1 MEGPILTQSEVW
13 KFDSGICADFKDTH
27 ESDAC
32 VTLVKNIMVDNKPTE
47 ACKQTETGTQEDVP
61 TISQTETTKVDQLHS
76 AVPHSHASMEDLGT
90 RPGLVQDSAY
100 QYELISGDGPTR
112 RERFTSDRQ
121 QASQEI
127 TILVTN
133 HEAPE
138 MEIEETE
145 KIEIPTFLE
154 PNTSGEC
161 TTPTEDDSLDASK
174 VVADLIELSQLQE
187 TKMISNSSAVQS
199 VSTVERD
206 LPQTERYR
214 EVHIVQTQQTKV
226 SDDSANA
233 EFVVSSDL
241 KDLKIKAALKQT
253 KPLEHRDAED
263 LCRVRQDLTFGQQQ
277 HVQTQ
282 VSLEAM
288 YQSVATSPMTPPQG
302 SAAFFFPYSLSK
314 LGSSGGSE
322 AIASVTMKDAE
333 LQVGAQVEYRSVAT
347 APMTPVVTNAPDL
360 QVETH
365 SVATAPMT
373 PVVTNAPGLQVET
386 RSVATAPMTPVVT
399 NAPDLQVETR
409 SVATAPMT
417 PIATTAPE
425 LQVETRSVATAPMTP
440 IATAAPEL
448 QVETRSVATAPMTPI
463 ATAAPALHVDT
474 RSVATA
480 PMTPIATAA
489 PELQVETRSI
499 ATAPMTPIATA
510 APELQVGTR
519 SIATAPMTPIATTA
533 PELQIETRSVATAP
547 MTPIVTAAPE
557 LQVETRS
564 IATAPMTP
572 IATTAPALHVET
584 HSVATAPM
592 TPLATAAPVLH
603 VETHSV
609 ATAPMTPIVKSAPE
623 LHTDTRSIATAPMT
637 PIATNALQ
645 LHEETHSVATA
656 PMTPIVTQSPQL
668 LVETR
673 SVATAPMTPTAT
685 RPPQLHVETRSI
697 ATAPMTP
704 IATRPPQLHVETRSI
719 ATAPMTPIATRPPQ
733 LHVET
738 RSIATGPMTPIA
750 RKAPELQAHSIA
762 TSPMNPIVLSSPELI
777 PLPEPRAAPGPEEPP
792 EPVQDVSWDEKG
804 MTWEVYG
811 AVVEVAVLGTA
822 IQKHL
827 EKQVKKQQKDSVGT
841 PALAPSS
848 SIADTA
854 SPLPSSPPATSASSR
869 CSSAKGSRKKEEGRG
884 TRGRRRQNPLRLF
897 FRNVR
902 RPSCCSRAHSEER
915 H

>member
-13 KFDSGICADFKDTH
+13 KFDSGICADFNNTH

-32 VTLVKNIMVDNKPTE
+32 VTLANNIMVDNKPTE
-47 ACKQTETGTQEDVP
+47 ACKHTETGTQEDVP
-61 TISQTETTKVDQLHS
+61 TISQTEATKVDS
-76 AVPHSHASMEDLGT
+76 AVPHGQASMEDLGT
-90 RPGLVQDSAY
+90 RPGLVQDSAH

-154 PNTSGEC
+154 PNTSAEC
-161 TTPTEDDSLDASK
+161 ATPTEDDSLDASK

-187 TKMISNSSAVQS
+187 NRMISNSSTVQS
-199 VSTVERD
+199 ASTVERD
-206 LPQTERYR
+206 LSQTDRCR
-214 EVHIVQTQQTKV
+214 EVHIAQTQQTKV

-241 KDLKIKAALKQT
+241 KDPKIKVALKQT

-277 HVQTQ
+277 HMQTQ

-314 LGSSGGSE
+314 LGTSGGSE
-322 AIASVTMKDAE
+322 AIASVEMKDAE

-347 APMTPVVTNAPDL
+347 APMTPVVTNAPEL
-360 QVETH
+360 QVETR

-373 PVVTNAPGLQVET
+373 PVVTNAPDLQVET

-448 QVETRSVATAPMTPI
+448 QVETRSVATAPMTPT
-463 ATAAPALHVDT
+463 ATVAPALHVDT

-499 ATAPMTPIATA
+499 ATAPMTPIAT
-510 APELQVGTR
+510 
-519 SIATAPMTPIATTA
+519 TA

-547 MTPIVTAAPE
+547 MTPIATNAPELQIETRTVATAPMTPIATAAPE

-572 IATTAPALHVET
+572 MATTAP
-584 HSVATAPM
+584 
-592 TPLATAAPVLH
+592 VLH
-603 VETHSV
+603 
-609 ATAPMTPIVKSAPE
+609 
-623 LHTDTRSIATAPMT
+623 
-637 PIATNALQ
+637 
-645 LHEETHSVATA
+645 
-656 PMTPIVTQSPQL
+656 
-668 LVETR
+668 VETR
-673 SVATAPMTPTAT
+673 SVATAPMTPIAT

-733 LHVET
+733 LYVET
-738 RSIATGPMTPIA
+738 RSIATDPMTPIA
-750 RKAPELQAHSIA
+750 RKAPELQTHSIA

-777 PLPEPRAAPGPEEPP
+777 PVPEPRAAPGPEEPP

-902 RPSCCSRAHSEER
+902 RPSCCSRAQSEER